1 MDQNY
6 AEQQSRQ
13 DQIIY
18 SRIERVIA
26 YKNVQ
31 FIIEHQNDT
40 LEQLSAYLQSCMED
54 IGHPPAMV
62 EVIGGEYIQYRF
74 GTWTKALRSF
84 YSGKMT
90 NTKNPPPFKERKIVR
105 DLYEVAQR
113 RMAEKDT
120 AGTSGEEP
128 TGPVR
133 RT

>member
-1 MDQNY
+1 M
-6 AEQQSRQ
+6 EQRQDNQ

-74 GTWTKALRSF
+74 GSWQKAIRTF
-84 YSGKMT
+84 YGGKIT
-90 NTKNPPPFKERKIVR
+90 NIKNPPHFKERKIVR
-105 DLYEVAQR
+105 DLYELAQR
-113 RMAEKDT
+113 RMAERNM
-120 AGTSGEEP
+120 AGTSGQE
-128 TGPVR
+128 VQR
-133 RT
+133 

>member
-1 MDQNY
+1 MNQNCT
-6 AEQQSRQ
+6 EQQSRQ

-31 FIIEHQNDT
+31 FIIKHQSDT

-74 GTWTKALRSF
+74 GSWQKAIRTF
-84 YSGKMT
+84 YSGKIT
-90 NTKNPPPFKERKIVR
+90 NTKNPPPFKDRKIVR

-120 AGTSGEEP
+120 AETSGEE
-128 TGPVR
+128 VQR
-133 RT
+133 

>member
-1 MDQNY
+1 M
-6 AEQQSRQ
+6 EQRQDNQ

-31 FIIEHQNDT
+31 FIIKHQSDT

-74 GTWTKALRSF
+74 GSWQKAIRTF
-84 YSGKMT
+84 YGGKIT
-90 NTKNPPPFKERKIVR
+90 NIKNPPHFKERKIVR
-105 DLYEVAQR
+105 DLYELAQG
-113 RMAEKDT
+113 RMAEKNM
-120 AGTSGEEP
+120 AGTSRQE
-128 TGPVR
+128 VQR
-133 RT
+133 

>member
-1 MDQNY
+1 MEHRQDN
-6 AEQQSRQ
+6 Q

-40 LEQLSAYLQSCMED
+40 LEQLSAYLQNCMED

-74 GTWTKALRSF
+74 GSWQKAIRTF
-84 YSGKMT
+84 YGGKIT
-90 NTKNPPPFKERKIVR
+90 NIKNPPHFKERKIVR
-105 DLYEVAQR
+105 DLYELAQG
-113 RMAEKDT
+113 RMAEKNM
-120 AGTSGEEP
+120 AWTSGQE
-128 TGPVR
+128 VQR
-133 RT
+133 

>member
-31 FIIEHQNDT
+31 FILEHQNDT

-54 IGHPPAMV
+54 IGHPPAPV
-62 EVIGGEYIQYRF
+62 EVIGADYIIYRF
-74 GTWTKALRSF
+74 GAWKKAIRTF
-84 YSGKMT
+84 YGGKIT
-90 NTKNPPPFKERKIVR
+90 NIKNPPHFKERKIVR
-105 DLYEVAQR
+105 DLYELAQG
-113 RMAEKDT
+113 RMAGKNM
-120 AGTSGEEP
+120 AGTSGQE
-128 TGPVR
+128 VQR
-133 RT
+133 

>member
-31 FIIEHQNDT
+31 FILEHQSDT

-74 GTWTKALRSF
+74 ESWQKAIRTF
-84 YSGKMT
+84 YSGKIT

-120 AGTSGEEP
+120 AGTSGEE
-128 TGPVR
+128 VQR
-133 RT
+133 

>member
-1 MDQNY
+1 MNQNCT
-6 AEQQSRQ
+6 EQQSRQ

-18 SRIERVIA
+18 SRIERVIT

-31 FIIEHQNDT
+31 FIIKHQSDT

-74 GTWTKALRSF
+74 GSWQKAIRTF
-84 YSGKMT
+84 YSGKIT

-120 AGTSGEEP
+120 AGTSGEE
-128 TGPVR
+128 VQR
-133 RT
+133 

>member
-18 SRIERVIA
+18 IRIERVIA

-31 FIIEHQNDT
+31 FILEHQNDT

-84 YSGKMT
+84 YSGKIT

-120 AGTSGEEP
+120 AGTSGEE
-128 TGPVR
+128 VQR
-133 RT
+133 

>member
-31 FIIEHQNDT
+31 FILEHQNDT

-120 AGTSGEEP
+120 AGSSGEE
-128 TGPVR
+128 VQR
-133 RT
+133 

>member
-1 MDQNY
+1 MIQNCT
-6 AEQQSRQ
+6 EQQSRQ

-31 FIIEHQNDT
+31 FIIKHQSDT

-74 GTWTKALRSF
+74 GSWQKAIRTF
-84 YSGKMT
+84 YSGKIT
-90 NTKNPPPFKERKIVR
+90 NTKNPPPFKDRKIVR

-120 AGTSGEEP
+120 AGTSGEE
-128 TGPVR
+128 VQR
-133 RT
+133 

>member
-31 FIIEHQNDT
+31 FIIKHQSDT

-54 IGHPPAMV
+54 VGHPPAMV

-74 GTWTKALRSF
+74 GSWQKAIRTF
-84 YSGKMT
+84 YSGKIT

-120 AGTSGEEP
+120 AGTSGEE
-128 TGPVR
+128 VQR
-133 RT
+133 

>member
-31 FIIEHQNDT
+31 FILEHQNDT

-120 AGTSGEEP
+120 AETSGEE
-128 TGPVR
+128 VQR
-133 RT
+133 

>member
-1 MDQNY
+1 MEHRQDN
-6 AEQQSRQ
+6 Q

-74 GTWTKALRSF
+74 GSWQKAIRTF
-84 YSGKMT
+84 YGGKITTISTSPTSVTPSAASARRHCVT
-90 NTKNPPPFKERKIVR
+90 NIMMRQPTNCVAALMIVGR
-105 DLYEVAQR
+105 LFV
-113 RMAEKDT
+113 
-120 AGTSGEEP
+120 SP
-128 TGPVR
+128 C
-133 RT
+133 

>member
-31 FIIEHQNDT
+31 FILEHQNDT

-54 IGHPPAMV
+54 IGHPPAPV
-62 EVIGGEYIQYRF
+62 EVIGADYIIYRF
-74 GTWTKALRSF
+74 GAWQKAIRTF
-84 YSGKMT
+84 YGGKIT
-90 NTKNPPPFKERKIVR
+90 NIKNPPPFKERKIVR
-105 DLYEVAQR
+105 DLCELAQR
-113 RMAEKDT
+113 RMAEKDA
-120 AGTSGEEP
+120 AGTSGEE
-128 TGPVR
+128 VQR
-133 RT
+133 

>member
-1 MDQNY
+1 MNQNCT
-6 AEQQSRQ
+6 EQQSRQ

-31 FIIEHQNDT
+31 FIIKHQSDT

-90 NTKNPPPFKERKIVR
+90 NTKNPPPFKDRKIVR

-120 AGTSGEEP
+120 AGTSGEE
-128 TGPVR
+128 VQR
-133 RT
+133 

>member
-1 MDQNY
+1 MEHRQDN
-6 AEQQSRQ
+6 Q

-31 FIIEHQNDT
+31 FILEHQNDT

-74 GTWTKALRSF
+74 GSWQKAIRTF
-84 YSGKMT
+84 YGGKIT
-90 NTKNPPPFKERKIVR
+90 NIKNPPHFKERKIVR

-120 AGTSGEEP
+120 AGTSGEE
-128 TGPVR
+128 VQR
-133 RT
+133 

>member
-1 MDQNY
+1 MNQNCT
-6 AEQQSRQ
+6 EQQSRQ

-31 FIIEHQNDT
+31 FIIKHQSDT

-54 IGHPPAMV
+54 VGHPPAMV

-120 AGTSGEEP
+120 AETSGEE
-128 TGPVR
+128 VQR
-133 RT
+133 

>member
-1 MDQNY
+1 M
-6 AEQQSRQ
+6 EQRQDNQ

-31 FIIEHQNDT
+31 FIIKHQSDT

-74 GTWTKALRSF
+74 GSWQKAIRTF
-84 YSGKMT
+84 YGGKIT
-90 NTKNPPPFKERKIVR
+90 NIKNPPHFKERKIVR
-105 DLYEVAQR
+105 DLYELAQR
-113 RMAEKDT
+113 RMAEKNM
-120 AGTSGEEP
+120 AGTSGQE
-128 TGPVR
+128 VQR
-133 RT
+133 

>member
-31 FIIEHQNDT
+31 FILEHQNDT

-54 IGHPPAMV
+54 VGHPPAMV

-120 AGTSGEEP
+120 AGTSGEE
-128 TGPVR
+128 VQR
-133 RT
+133 

>member
-54 IGHPPAMV
+54 IGHPPAPV
-62 EVIGGEYIQYRF
+62 EVIGADYIIYRF
-74 GTWTKALRSF
+74 GTWQKAVRSF

-120 AGTSGEEP
+120 AGTSGEE
-128 TGPVR
+128 VQR
-133 RT
+133 

>member
-31 FIIEHQNDT
+31 FILEHQNDT

-54 IGHPPAMV
+54 VGHPPAMV

-105 DLYEVAQR
+105 DLYELAQR

-120 AGTSGEEP
+120 AGTSGEE
-128 TGPVR
+128 VQR
-133 RT
+133 

>member
-1 MDQNY
+1 MDQNCT
-6 AEQQSRQ
+6 EQQSRQ

-74 GTWTKALRSF
+74 GSWQKAIRTF
-84 YSGKMT
+84 YGGKIT
-90 NTKNPPPFKERKIVR
+90 NIKNPPHFKERKIVR
-105 DLYEVAQR
+105 DLYELAQR
-113 RMAEKDT
+113 RMAEKNM
-120 AGTSGEEP
+120 AGTSGQE
-128 TGPVR
+128 VQR
-133 RT
+133 